1 MQTPAE
7 IYGAVQ
13 IASRLVL
20 ALSTV
25 LPTQVHHPNPAVYPL
40 RFTALE
46 NQRTKGIVYVTN
58 QGAAVI
64 AAPQKQKT
72 RLVAFAGKC
81 GPLPVNRSVPARW
94 GPDGILRILWLGANG
109 KDYECPMKV
118 QDALEDVNPPKHN

>member
-7 IYGAVQ
+7 ISVAVQ
-13 IASRLVL
+13 IAGRLVL
-20 ALSTV
+20 ALATV
-25 LPTQVHHPNPAVYPL
+25 LPAQVHHPNPAAYPL

-46 NQRTKGIVYVTN
+46 NQRTKGIVYFTN

-64 AAPQKQKT
+64 SSPMKQKT

-94 GPDGILRILWLGANG
+94 GQDGILKILWQGASG